1 METIVGNKSV
11 NNIINT
17 IEKTH
22 PMKKPRIDVDEEPSK
37 LPEMEIIL
45 RIFTEGNKLTAV
57 TILDGNG
64 VYKKGIPESKQIIDG
79 FISETDLS
87 NLINYILKHYP
98 YIDSFSNSTN
108 SIRLGFA
115 FSLDENLFSEEDLS
129 INRIVLNIET
139 FDTNLAHQMREYLKF
154 IIINYREQLATTMWY
169 ETEYKKYYTE
179 WKQKCIDGMS
189 REDIIDFLNTLPT
202 KSLKTLLSS
211 ITNERFIEILKEQEK
226 KSKSQRMKLLK
237 QEDNKRTEN
246 VN

>member
-226 KSKSQRMKLLK
+226 KSKSQRMKLLSK
-237 QEDNKRTEN
+237 KTIKELKM
-246 VN
+246 

>member
-202 KSLKTLLSS
+202 ESLKTLLSS

>member
-1 METIVGNKSV
+1 
-11 NNIINT
+11 
-17 IEKTH
+17 
-22 PMKKPRIDVDEEPSK
+22 MKKPRIDVDEEPSK

-108 SIRLGFA
+108 SIRLGFT
-115 FSLDENLFSEEDLS
+115 FSLDENLFNEEDLS

-189 REDIIDFLNTLPT
+189 REDIIDFLNALPT
-202 KSLKTLLSS
+202 ESLKTLLSS
-211 ITNERFIEILKEQEK
+211 IANERFIEILKEQEK
-226 KSKSQRMKLLK
+226 KSKSQSMKLLK

>member
-1 METIVGNKSV
+1 
-11 NNIINT
+11 
-17 IEKTH
+17 
-22 PMKKPRIDVDEEPSK
+22 MKKPRIDVDEEPSK

-64 VYKKGIPESKQIIDG
+64 VYKKGIPENKQIIDG

-154 IIINYREQLATTMWY
+154 IIINYREQLATTLWY

-189 REDIIDFLNTLPT
+189 REDIIDFLNTLST
-202 KSLKTLLSS
+202 ESLKTLLSS
-211 ITNERFIEILKEQEK
+211 IANERFIEILKEQEK
-226 KSKSQRMKLLK
+226 KSKSQSMKLLK

>member
-139 FDTNLAHQMREYLKF
+139 FDTNLANQMREYLKF
-154 IIINYREQLATTMWY
+154 IIINYREQLATTLWY
-169 ETEYKKYYTE
+169 ETEYKKYSTE

>member
-154 IIINYREQLATTMWY
+154 IIINYREQLATTLWY

-202 KSLKTLLSS
+202 ESLKTLLSS
-211 ITNERFIEILKEQEK
+211 MANERFIEILKEQEK
-226 KSKSQRMKLLK
+226 KSKSQSMKLLK

>member
-139 FDTNLAHQMREYLKF
+139 FETNLAHQMREYLKF

>member
-1 METIVGNKSV
+1 METIVGNKAV

-45 RIFTEGNKLTAV
+45 RIFAEGNKLTAV
-57 TILDGNG
+57 TILDGN
-64 VYKKGIPESKQIIDG
+64 G

-108 SIRLGFA
+108 SIRLGFT
-115 FSLDENLFSEEDLS
+115 FSLDENLFNEEDLS

-202 KSLKTLLSS
+202 ESLKTLLSS
-211 ITNERFIEILKEQEK
+211 IANESFIEILKEQEK
-226 KSKSQRMKLLK
+226 KSKSQSMKLLK

>member
-22 PMKKPRIDVDEEPSK
+22 SMKKPRIDVDEEPSK

-202 KSLKTLLSS
+202 ESLKTLLSS

>member
-115 FSLDENLFSEEDLS
+115 FSLDENLFSAEDLS

-154 IIINYREQLATTMWY
+154 IIINYREQLATTLWY

-211 ITNERFIEILKEQEK
+211 IANERFIEILKEQEK

>member
-154 IIINYREQLATTMWY
+154 IIINYREQLATTLWY
-169 ETEYKKYYTE
+169 ETEYKKYSTE

-202 KSLKTLLSS
+202 ESLKTLLSS
-211 ITNERFIEILKEQEK
+211 MANERFIEILKEQEK

>member
-154 IIINYREQLATTMWY
+154 IIINYREQLATTLWY
-169 ETEYKKYYTE
+169 ETEYKKYSTE

-211 ITNERFIEILKEQEK
+211 ITNERFIEILKGQEK

>member
-169 ETEYKKYYTE
+169 ETEYNKYYTE

>member
-64 VYKKGIPESKQIIDG
+64 VYQKGIPESKQIIDG

>member
-1 METIVGNKSV
+1 METIVGNKAV

-22 PMKKPRIDVDEEPSK
+22 PTKKPRIDVDEEPSK

-64 VYKKGIPESKQIIDG
+64 VYKKGILESKQIIDG

-202 KSLKTLLSS
+202 ESLKTLLSS
-211 ITNERFIEILKEQEK
+211 IANERFIEILKEQEK
-226 KSKSQRMKLLK
+226 KSKSQSMKLLK

>member
-1 METIVGNKSV
+1 MKTIEGNKAV

-22 PMKKPRIDVDEEPSK
+22 PMKKPRIDVDEEPLK
-37 LPEMEIIL
+37 LPEMEINL
-45 RIFTEGNKLTAV
+45 KIFDEDQKITAV

-64 VYKKGIPESKQIIDG
+64 FYKSGIPESKQIIDG

-87 NLINYILKHYP
+87 NLINYILKHYS

-115 FSLDENLFSEEDLS
+115 FSLDENLFNEEDLS

-154 IIINYREQLATTMWY
+154 IIINYREQLATTMWF
-169 ETEYKKYYTE
+169 ETEYRKYYTE

-189 REDIIDFLNTLPT
+189 REDIIEFLNTLPT
-202 KSLKTLLSS
+202 ESLKTLLSS
-211 ITNERFIEILKEQEK
+211 IANERFIDIIKEKEE
-226 KSKSQRMKLLK
+226 KSKSQNTKLLK
-237 QEDNKRTEN
+237 PEDKKRTEDTN
-246 VN
+246 

>member
-1 METIVGNKSV
+1 
-11 NNIINT
+11 
-17 IEKTH
+17 
-22 PMKKPRIDVDEEPSK
+22 MKKPRIDVDKEPSK

-202 KSLKTLLSS
+202 ESLKTLLSS
-211 ITNERFIEILKEQEK
+211 IANERFIEILKEQEK
-226 KSKSQRMKLLK
+226 KSKSQSMKLLK

>member
-1 METIVGNKSV
+1 METIVGNKAV

-22 PMKKPRIDVDEEPSK
+22 PMKKPRVDVDEEPSK

-64 VYKKGIPESKQIIDG
+64 VYKKGILESKQIIDG

-108 SIRLGFA
+108 SIRLGFT

-154 IIINYREQLATTMWY
+154 IIINYREQLATTLWY

-189 REDIIDFLNTLPT
+189 REDIIDFLNTLST
-202 KSLKTLLSS
+202 ESLKTLLSS
-211 ITNERFIEILKEQEK
+211 IANERFIEILKEQEK
-226 KSKSQRMKLLK
+226 KSKSQSIKLLK

>member
-1 METIVGNKSV
+1 
-11 NNIINT
+11 
-17 IEKTH
+17 
-22 PMKKPRIDVDEEPSK
+22 
-37 LPEMEIIL
+37 MEIIL

-79 FISETDLS
+79 SISETDLS

-154 IIINYREQLATTMWY
+154 IIINYREQLATTLWY
-169 ETEYKKYYTE
+169 ETEYKKYYTK

-202 KSLKTLLSS
+202 ESLKTLLSS
-211 ITNERFIEILKEQEK
+211 IANERFIEILKEQEK
-226 KSKSQRMKLLK
+226 KSKSQSMKLLK

>member
-1 METIVGNKSV
+1 MKTIEGSKAV
-11 NNIINT
+11 NDIINT
-17 IEKTH
+17 IEKAH
-22 PMKKPRIDVDEEPSK
+22 PMKKPRIDVDEEPLK

-57 TILDGNG
+57 IILDGNG
-64 VYKKGIPESKQIIDG
+64 VFKKGIPESKQIIDG

-154 IIINYREQLATTMWY
+154 IIINYREQLATTMWF
-169 ETEYKKYYTE
+169 ETEYRKYYTE

-189 REDIIDFLNTLPT
+189 REDIIDFLNTLPIE
-202 KSLKTLLSS
+202 SLKTLLSS
-211 ITNERFIEILKEQEK
+211 IANERFIEILKEQEK
-226 KSKSQRMKLLK
+226 KSKSQSMKLLK

>member
-1 METIVGNKSV
+1 MKTIEGNRAV

-22 PMKKPRIDVDEEPSK
+22 PMKNPRIDLDEEPLK
-37 LPEMEIIL
+37 LPEMEINL
-45 RIFTEGNKLTAV
+45 KIFDEDQKITAV

-64 VYKKGIPESKQIIDG
+64 FYKSGIPESKQIIDG

-87 NLINYILKHYP
+87 NLINYILKHYS

-154 IIINYREQLATTMWY
+154 IIINYREQLATTMWF
-169 ETEYKKYYTE
+169 ETEYRKYYTE

-189 REDIIDFLNTLPT
+189 REDIIEFLNTLPT
-202 KSLKTLLSS
+202 ESLKTLLSS
-211 ITNERFIEILKEQEK
+211 IANERFIDIIKEKEE
-226 KSKSQRMKLLK
+226 KSKSQNTKLLK
-237 QEDNKRTEN
+237 PEDKKRTEDTN
-246 VN
+246 

>member
-22 PMKKPRIDVDEEPSK
+22 PMKKPRTDVDEEPSK

-154 IIINYREQLATTMWY
+154 IIINYREQLATTLWY

-211 ITNERFIEILKEQEK
+211 IANERFIEILKEQEK
-226 KSKSQRMKLLK
+226 KSKSQSMKLLK

>member
-169 ETEYKKYYTE
+169 ETEYKKYSTE

-237 QEDNKRTEN
+237 
-246 VN
+246 

>member
-1 METIVGNKSV
+1 
-11 NNIINT
+11 
-17 IEKTH
+17 
-22 PMKKPRIDVDEEPSK
+22 MKKPRIDVDEEPSK

-108 SIRLGFA
+108 SIRLGFT

-202 KSLKTLLSS
+202 ESLKTLLSS
-211 ITNERFIEILKEQEK
+211 IANERFIEILKEQEK
-226 KSKSQRMKLLK
+226 KSKSQSMKLLK
-237 QEDNKRTEN
+237 QEDNKRTESTN
-246 VN
+246 

>member
-169 ETEYKKYYTE
+169 EIEYKKYYTE

>member
-1 METIVGNKSV
+1 MKTIEGNKAV

-64 VYKKGIPESKQIIDG
+64 FYKKGIPESKQIIDG

-108 SIRLGFA
+108 SIILGFA

-139 FDTNLAHQMREYLKF
+139 FDTDLIYQMREYLKF

-169 ETEYKKYYTE
+169 ETEYRKYYTE
-179 WKQKCIDGMS
+179 WKMKYINEMS
-189 REDIIDFLNTLPT
+189 REDIIEFLNTLPT
-202 KSLKTLLSS
+202 ESLKTLLSS
-211 ITNERFIEILKEQEK
+211 IANEGFIDIHKEKEE
-226 KSKSQRMKLLK
+226 KSKSQTMKLLK
-237 QEDNKRTEN
+237 PKEKKSTEDTN
-246 VN
+246 

>member
-211 ITNERFIEILKEQEK
+211 ITN
-226 KSKSQRMKLLK
+226 
-237 QEDNKRTEN
+237 
-246 VN
+246 

>member
-1 METIVGNKSV
+1 METIVGNKAV

-17 IEKTH
+17 IKKTH

-189 REDIIDFLNTLPT
+189 REDIIDFLNTLST
-202 KSLKTLLSS
+202 ESLKTLLSS
-211 ITNERFIEILKEQEK
+211 IANERFIEILKEQEK
-226 KSKSQRMKLLK
+226 KSKSQSMKLLK

>member
-1 METIVGNKSV
+1 
-11 NNIINT
+11 
-17 IEKTH
+17 
-22 PMKKPRIDVDEEPSK
+22 
-37 LPEMEIIL
+37 MEIIL

-64 VYKKGIPESKQIIDG
+64 VYKKGILESKQIIDG

-98 YIDSFSNSTN
+98 YIDSFSNGTN
-108 SIRLGFA
+108 SIRLGFT

-202 KSLKTLLSS
+202 ESLKTLLSS
-211 ITNERFIEILKEQEK
+211 IANERFIEILKEQEK
-226 KSKSQRMKLLK
+226 KSKSQSMKLLK

-246 VN
+246 AN

>member
-139 FDTNLAHQMREYLKF
+139 FDTNLAHQMREYLKL

>member
-98 YIDSFSNSTN
+98 YIDSFSNSNN

>member
-1 METIVGNKSV
+1 
-11 NNIINT
+11 
-17 IEKTH
+17 
-22 PMKKPRIDVDEEPSK
+22 MKKPRIDVDEEPSK

-202 KSLKTLLSS
+202 ESLKTLLSS
-211 ITNERFIEILKEQEK
+211 IANERFIEILKEQEK
-226 KSKSQRMKLLK
+226 KSKSQSMKLLK

>member
-169 ETEYKKYYTE
+169 ETEYKKYSTE

-211 ITNERFIEILKEQEK
+211 ITNERFIEILKGQEK